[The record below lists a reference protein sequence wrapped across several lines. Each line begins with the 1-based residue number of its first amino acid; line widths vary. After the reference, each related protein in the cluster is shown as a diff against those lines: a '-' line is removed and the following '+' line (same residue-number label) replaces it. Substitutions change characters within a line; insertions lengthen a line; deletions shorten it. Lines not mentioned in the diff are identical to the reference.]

1 MNNNNYIKQ
10 NINEYL
16 DVIVKKGCPF
26 EAALSL
32 LKNNSSLLHYTPA
45 ELDRKIS
52 FISNHKSLYA
62 ALLIDGN
69 MYAWSIYR
77 NGQFDKFVKSV
88 SVEDKNKDYIVDMV
102 LDFIY
107 NNKMYKNDSDMV
119 LEDAVIKFKKNV
131 TNITGY
137 HLR

>member
-77 NGQFDKFVKSV
+77 NGQFDKFVKYFS
-88 SVEDKNKDYIVDMV
+88 I
-102 LDFIY
+102 F
-107 NNKMYKNDSDMV
+107 
-119 LEDAVIKFKKNV
+119 
-131 TNITGY
+131 
-137 HLR
+137 